1 MRIHVLAAGLITALM
16 MTSVANAGIF
26 GRGRCRPCKPACYA
40 PQQQNCCAMESFS
53 TGPTLAVQQ
62 LQDEVLDLQRRV
74 LGLEQRLE
82 QQQPVGQ

>member
-1 MRIHVLAAGLITALM
+1 
-16 MTSVANAGIF
+16 
-26 GRGRCRPCKPACYA
+26 
-40 PQQQNCCAMESFS
+40 MESFS